1 MPSPQGT
8 ATPDTAE
15 WEIVAAQREAHIQK
29 LLDENKQ
36 LQEDVL
42 NWKLAVRDYSAL
54 STRALTYENRAAGP
68 IANRTS
74 RCGKR
79 LVQGVDETCIPA

>member
-42 NWKLAVRDYSAL
+42 NWKLAVRDYSVWAH
-54 STRALTYENRAAGP
+54 AY
-68 IANRTS
+68 
-74 RCGKR
+74 
-79 LVQGVDETCIPA
+79 